1 MKTVTAQSI
10 ETSALCGGIE
20 GIESTDDPLCRIQ
33 TELAEGLALYWETAE
48 KILNGTGI
56 HLTRPD
62 HRTFSLDRNFFSAL
76 FLYSYH
82 RCRVAEDRR
91 ILYAAVN
98 QCLRG
103 MVTGCDNLL
112 DDEYKET
119 LETDLPKEGTR
130 FRSVLDIMVSERVLF
145 EILLDCA
152 EHRDIPPELLRKAVR
167 ASLQALTRSG
177 SQEASEEA
185 GVSGRRLSPDA
196 VLSTVHHYKTGL
208 LFLCPWA
215 LPAVIERPLPS
226 GIAHVKNAL
235 YKIGIACQMLDD
247 MVDLARDV
255 RQRRHNYVASVVA
268 WGNDES
274 LKRLMSEMASADAPQ
289 LYLETFHSPLREVY
303 QLAMKNLDEA
313 LRDLFSEDHHGLVAP
328 SAAFL
333 AARIGADRILP
344 PLGRGSA

>member
-1 MKTVTAQSI
+1 MKPLFVEPRTTP
-10 ETSALCGGIE
+10 LFCGGPE
-20 GIESTDDPLCRIQ
+20 EIESVLDPLCRLE
-33 TELAEGLALYWETAE
+33 TELADGLALYWKTAG
-48 KILNGTGI
+48 KILDGSGI
-56 HLTRPD
+56 HLAQPD
-62 HRTFSLDRNFFSAL
+62 SGTVSLERNFFSAL
-76 FLYSYH
+76 FLYSYY
-82 RCRVAEDRR
+82 RCRIGEDRR

-145 EILLDCA
+145 EILLDRLERGDIQA
-152 EHRDIPPELLRKAVR
+152 EMLRKAVR
-167 ASLQALTRSG
+167 ASLRALTRSG

-185 GVSGRRLSPDA
+185 GVSGRRLPPDA
-196 VLSTVHHYKTGL
+196 VLSTVHHFKTGL
-208 LFLCPWA
+208 LFQCPWA

-247 MVDLARDV
+247 MVDLTRDV
-255 RQRRHNYVASVVA
+255 RQRRHNYVASVIA
-268 WGNDES
+268 WGSDES
-274 LKRLMSEMASADAPQ
+274 LKGLLSEMACADSPK
-289 LYLETFHSPLREVY
+289 LYLDAFYSPLREVY
-303 QLAMKNLDEA
+303 QSAMKNLDEA
-313 LRDLFSEDHHGLVAP
+313 LGVLFLEDHQRLVAP
-328 SAAFL
+328 SAAFI

-344 PLGRGSA
+344 SLGRGSA

>member
-1 MKTVTAQSI
+1 MKAAPVESI
-10 ETSALCGGIE
+10 ETPAFCGGPG
-20 GIESTDDPLCRIQ
+20 GIESTHDPLCRIQ

-48 KILNGTGI
+48 KILDGTGI
-56 HLTRPD
+56 QLTRPD

-82 RCRVAEDRR
+82 RCRFAEGRR

-119 LETDLPKEGTR
+119 LETDLPERGTR

-145 EILLDCA
+145 EILLD
-152 EHRDIPPELLRKAVR
+152 HVDRGDIQAKMLRKAVR

-185 GVSGRRLSPDA
+185 GVPGRRLPPDA

-208 LFLCPWA
+208 LFQCPWA
-215 LPAVIERPLPS
+215 LPAVLERPLP
-226 GIAHVKNAL
+226 GKTGRVKNAL
-235 YKIGIACQMLDD
+235 YRIGIACQILDD
-247 MVDLARDV
+247 MVDLVRDV
-255 RQRRHNYVASVVA
+255 RERRHNYVASVIE
-268 WGNDES
+268 WGNDEV
-274 LKRLMSEMASADAPQ
+274 LKRLLSEMAAADSPQ
-289 LYLETFHSPLREVY
+289 RSVKAFESPLRAVY
-303 QLAMKNLDEA
+303 RSARKRLEEGLKE
-313 LRDLFSEDHHGLVAP
+313 LFFENHHELVCP
-328 SAAFL
+328 SATFI

-344 PLGRGSA
+344 PSGRGST